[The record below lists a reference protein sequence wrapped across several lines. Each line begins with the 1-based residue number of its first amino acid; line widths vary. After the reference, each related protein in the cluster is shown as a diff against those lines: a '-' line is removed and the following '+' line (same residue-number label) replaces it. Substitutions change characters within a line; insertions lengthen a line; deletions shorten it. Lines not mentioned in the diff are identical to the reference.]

1 MELKKKPI
9 PDDPMH
15 IGRKPS
21 NFGKKGTSGV
31 VDTIESDLPARRF
44 ASNHKL
50 TDGNT
55 SGLYNP

>member
-21 NFGKKGTSGV
+21 NYGKNGTAGV

-55 SGLYNP
+55 